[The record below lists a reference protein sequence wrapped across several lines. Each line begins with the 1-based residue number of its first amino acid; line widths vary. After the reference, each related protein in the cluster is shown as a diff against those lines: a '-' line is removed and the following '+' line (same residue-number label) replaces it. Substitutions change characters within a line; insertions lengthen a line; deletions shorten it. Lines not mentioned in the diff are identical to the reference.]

1 MHNSAPL
8 TGTSCSEFQG
18 NTAASAENPPITPPP
33 VSTFRTNRLPKLV
46 LPSFNGNPLE
56 WQSFWDSFWC
66 SVHDNSSI
74 TDVQKFHYFRA
85 QLRDEAEKSHCRVA
99 INQCQLCNSPVLIQL
114 LKERFAQPHKIINA
128 LLSILSP
135 IDHLNSL
142 RLFYDSVETHIRGLK
157 SLGKK
162 TET

>member
-1 MHNSAPL
+1 MGTRLNGNRFGTLSGVQYTITLQSLMFKSSIILEHSYETELKRVIAGLPL
-8 TGTSCSEFQG
+8 T
-18 NTAASAENPPITPPP
+18 SANYA
-33 VSTFRTNRLPKLV
+33 K
-46 LPSFNGNPLE
+46 
-56 WQSFWDSFWC
+56 C
-66 SVHDNSSI
+66 
-74 TDVQKFHYFRA
+74 
-85 QLRDEAEKSHCRVA
+85 
-99 INQCQLCNSPVLIQL
+99 IQL

-128 LLSILSP
+128 HMEALLSIPSP